1 MKITLLAPT
10 LNEIEAA
17 QVILPKIKRE
27 WVDEI
32 IVVDGGSTDGTIEYC
47 QNNGYFVHKQK
58 GRGYGQGM
66 SDGTSMARGDVIVEF
81 PPDGNSPPEK
91 IPDLIK
97 KISEGYDFVVASRYL
112 KGAKS
117 YDDDF
122 LTSKGNRIF
131 TFLVNL
137 FFRSSYTDVLIG
149 FRAYRKDA
157 FNKLKMNATG
167 LDWSIQMPIQ
177 FAKNKFKVAEIPV
190 NEPKRIGGERKMSPF
205 KTGWKILT
213 LLVREYLNK

>member
-1 MKITLLAPT
+1 MKVTLLAPT
-10 LNEIEAA
+10 LNEIEAV
-17 QVILPKIKRE
+17 QVVLPKIKKE

-47 QNNGYFVHKQK
+47 QNNGYFVYKQE

-66 SDGTSMARGDVIVEF
+66 KDGATIAQGDIVIEF

-97 KISEGYDFVVASRYL
+97 KINEGHDFVVASRYL

-131 TFLVNL
+131 TFLVNFL
-137 FFRSSYTDVLIG
+137 FRANYTDVLIG
-149 FRAYRKDA
+149 FRAYRRES
-157 FNKLKMNATG
+157 FNKLNMTAAG
-167 LDWSIQMPIQ
+167 LDWSVQMPIQ
-177 FAKNKFKVAEIPV
+177 FAKERFNVVEIPV
-190 NEPKRIGGERKMSPF
+190 DEPKRIGGQRKMSPF
-205 KTGWKILT
+205 KTGWKILGII
-213 LLVREYLNK
+213 VKEFIK

>member
-10 LNEIEAA
+10 LNEIEAV
-17 QVILPKIKRE
+17 QVVLPKIKKE

-32 IVVDGGSTDGTIEYC
+32 LVIDGGSTDGTIEYC
-47 QNNGYFVHKQK
+47 QNNGYSVYKQK

-66 SDGTSMARGDVIVEF
+66 KEGMNVAQGDIIIEF
-81 PPDGNSPPEK
+81 PPDGNSPPER
-91 IPDLIK
+91 ILDLIS
-97 KISEGYDFVVASRYL
+97 KINEGYDFVIASRYL
-112 KGAKS
+112 KGARS

-137 FFRSSYTDVLIG
+137 LFRSNYSDVLIG

-157 FNKLKMNATG
+157 FSKLKMNASG

-177 FAKNKFKVAEIPV
+177 FAKNKLKVAEIPV
-190 NEPKRIGGERKMSPF
+190 DEPKRIGGERKMLPF
-205 KTGWKILT
+205 RTGWKILT
-213 LLVREYLNK
+213 LLIKEFLNK